1 MAITIVSMPEEY
13 TPAYNEQYIVASG
26 TNTAQTNF
34 KYVVTLTIDGAALP
48 SQKFPPRPDN
58 SFLYYNPQRIVEA
71 YIKNDYQFDIDKPTM
86 ATDSIKKIIVSVTEE
101 YGSPVSGFTGT
112 SGDYYAWNASYQA
125 HDFAAYTY
133 TAGTLMKA
141 LTLAPVSPQV
151 AAIPSSDTINYNTKY
166 LMKSWLMP
174 FGTGLA
180 NAGYQLEV
188 VCYDAA
194 NNLIQDTWIYN
205 SYYIG
210 TIPNRYIVNVNC
222 SPYGLNLIKTNNPGN
237 IISQYDPLLDVV
249 PATTVRYL
257 YKWFNPTPTVNSI
270 QHEVIIN
277 DFCSIHDLYILH
289 FLNRL
294 GNYDSFTFN
303 LVSIDET
310 KKETKEYRNNPMYLD
325 TTNDLVYVNSKSD
338 RQNYNTVLTNKLTL
352 NSDWVNDVQ
361 YAWLKDMFTSPS
373 IKLEDANGNLFAVT
387 CTMKD
392 YKKRKVVNDK
402 IFNVTIEVEFDYQD
416 IRQRG

>member
-1 MAITIVSMPEEY
+1 MPEEY

-26 TNTAQTNF
+26 TNTAQPNF

-71 YIKNDYQFDIDKPTM
+71 YVKNDYMFDIAEPTP
-86 ATDSIKKIIVSVTEE
+86 AVDSIKKIIVSVTEE
-101 YGSPVSGFTGT
+101 YGSPVSGFSGT
-112 SGDYYAWNASYQA
+112 SGDYYAWNGAYSA

-133 TAGTLMKA
+133 TAGSLMKA
-141 LTLAPVSPQV
+141 LTMATVSPQV
-151 AAIPSSDTINYNTKY
+151 ASTPSSDTINYNTKY
-166 LMKSWLMP
+166 LMKAWLMP
-174 FGTGLA
+174 FGTGIA
-180 NAGYQLEV
+180 AAGYQLNV

-194 NNLIQDTWIYN
+194 NTLIQDTWIYN
-205 SYYIG
+205 DQYAG

-237 IISQYDPLLDVV
+237 ILSQYDPLLDVV
-249 PATTVRYL
+249 PATTVKYL
-257 YKWFNPTPTVNSI
+257 YKWFNSTPTVNSI

-277 DFCSIHDLYILH
+277 DFCSIHDLYVLH

-310 KKETKEYRNNPMYLD
+310 KKETKEYRNNPMYLN
-325 TTNDLVYVNSKSD
+325 TSNNLVYSKSKSD
-338 RQNYNTVLTNKLTL
+338 RQNYNTVLTNKVTL
-352 NSDWVNDVQ
+352 NSDWVTDVQ
-361 YAWLKDMFTSPS
+361 YEWLKDLFTSPS
-373 IKLEDANGNLFAVT
+373 IKLEDASGNLYAVT

-392 YKKRKVVNDK
+392 YKQKKVVNDK
-402 IFNVTIEVEFDYQD
+402 IFNVTVEVEYDYQD
-416 IRQRG
+416 VRQRG